1 MTESLRFEAVTK
13 RYGGLTALDGVS
25 FAAEAG
31 QVVGLLGPNGA
42 GKSTL
47 IKLAIGLIGADSGTV
62 STLGHSPRGRGA
74 RALRAEIGYLPEN
87 VSFYDQLTGREVLR
101 YLGRL
106 KKVPDAEQ
114 RGLIERVGLGAA
126 SERKVKTYSKGMRQ
140 RLGLAQAILGRPR
153 LLLMDEPTG
162 GLDPMAVRDFYM
174 IIGNLRQDGVSVLL
188 SSHVLA
194 EIEPRLDRA
203 VVLGQSRVLAAGSVA
218 EMRRNAQLPVT
229 VRVRGRI
236 TDSERLSRLQ
246 RAGAS
251 VRHVNGT
258 RMEIETLAHAKVDVL
273 RTVLDAPGVKD
284 VEVLEPT
291 LETLYAHIAASAQQ
305 EASPCIRP

>member
-1 MTESLRFEAVTK
+1 MTEALQFEAVTK
-13 RYGGLTALDGVS
+13 RYDSLTALNGVS
-25 FAAEAG
+25 FTAEPG

-47 IKLAIGLIGADSGTV
+47 IKLAIGLIGADGGAV
-62 STLGHSPRGRGA
+62 ITLGRNPRGRGA

-87 VSFYDQLTGREVLR
+87 VSFYEQLTGREVLR

-140 RLGLAQAILGRPR
+140 RLGLAQAIMGGPR
-153 LLLMDEPTG
+153 LLLMDEPTS
-162 GLDPMAVRDFYM
+162 GLDPMAVRDFY
-174 IIGNLRQDGVSVLL
+174 IIIDELCRGGVSVLL

-194 EIEPRLDRA
+194 EIEPRLHRA
-203 VVLGQSRVLAAGSVA
+203 VVLGRGCVLAAGSVA
-218 EMRRNAQLPVT
+218 DMRREAHLPIT

-236 TDSERLSRLQ
+236 TDAGRLDRLR

-251 VRHVNGT
+251 VLQLNGK
-258 RMEIETLAHAKVDVL
+258 RMEIETLADAKIDVL
-273 RTVLDAPGVKD
+273 RTVLGAPEVSD

-291 LETLYAHIAASAQQ
+291 LEKLYAHIAATAQ
-305 EASPCIRP
+305 EEGTSCTRH